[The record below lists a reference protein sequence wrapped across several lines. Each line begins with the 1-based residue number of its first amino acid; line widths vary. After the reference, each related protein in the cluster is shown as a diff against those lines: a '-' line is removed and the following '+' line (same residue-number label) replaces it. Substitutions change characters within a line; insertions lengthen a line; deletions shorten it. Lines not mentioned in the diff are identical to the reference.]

1 MLPRDLVVVHRLD
14 SIYERYD
21 LSLSWLGMVCRFEVR
36 FASSFV
42 SVVIDMYIYIW
53 IIGIGYMRLNL
64 FTFICVIVTYRLKVK
79 CYWLRNVY
87 YDFI

>member
-1 MLPRDLVVVHRLD
+1 
-14 SIYERYD
+14 
-21 LSLSWLGMVCRFEVR
+21 MVCRFEVR

-42 SVVIDMYIYIW
+42 SVVIDMYIYMDNWNRIYE
-53 IIGIGYMRLNL
+53 IKFVYIHMYN
-64 FTFICVIVTYRLKVK
+64 CYRLKVK

>member
-42 SVVIDMYIYIW
+42 SVVIDMYIYI
-53 IIGIGYMRLNL
+53 YMDNWNRIYEIKFVYIHMCN
-64 FTFICVIVTYRLKVK
+64 
-79 CYWLRNVY
+79 CY
-87 YDFI
+87 I